1 MFTVIV
7 VTAIFYIPFHV
18 GPPVL
23 LSLLYGRDAEQRK
36 IYVKQILLESFLTMI
51 ISLTAFFMLWQTR
64 LGVAIAV
71 MLVMMAIPYFRVWRF
86 RNAERRLRIRD

>member
-1 MFTVIV
+1 MFTVII

-36 IYVKQILLESFLTMI
+36 IYVKQILLESTVTMLV
-51 ISLTAFFMLWQTR
+51 SLTAFFILWQTQ
-64 LGVAIAV
+64 LGVAITV

-86 RNAERRLRIRD
+86 KKQGER

>member
-86 RNAERRLRIRD
+86 KKQGEGER